1 MCVRALQ
8 AEQRLARVS
17 GEAAEAQA
25 AAAAA
30 KSAGRELKEKAAAV
44 AREAGLRRDEVSRL
58 KGEAERSRT
67 ACAEKVLVAMCQQ
80 NRKDRAAYDTTTAA
94 NSSSKPRRLAERK
107 ASPVTPPLPPRAHT
121 VLCAFVSGILCI

>member
-1 MCVRALQ
+1 MPDALQ

-30 KSAGRELKEKAAAV
+30 KAAGRELKEKVAAA

-58 KGEAERSRT
+58 KGELERSRA
-67 ACAEKVLVAMCQQ
+67 ACAEKVVI
-80 NRKDRAAYDTTTAA
+80 K
-94 NSSSKPRRLAERK
+94 S
-107 ASPVTPPLPPRAHT
+107 
-121 VLCAFVSGILCI
+121 